1 MAPQEADA
9 LERSRSRH
17 GRADVGLEARLC
29 RVVGLNQNYTSRS
42 GTPYHIQ
49 IEDRGPVTDGLTGH
63 HVRRLHVVVYANYG
77 DPSARVIHGCD
88 HDYPD
93 IRTADHN
100 VFIGHEVQ
108 EQAAAARSLIEERER
123 RKIERLKRQI
133 RQYYVTRSDAIKRDF
148 EETNALYPFLF
159 ARAWQELKVER
170 DRPAT
175 AAAPSDAESVFADV
189 RYPLDSELRERVLEI
204 ERIIINIGQDMVR
217 LRADRGAN
225 DVLAR
230 TCGKAVAQAR
240 AVLSG
245 RDKSE
250 YNPRRLSLIRNS
262 LLTTWRRV
270 HAQLEG

>member
-1 MAPQEADA
+1 
-9 LERSRSRH
+9 
-17 GRADVGLEARLC
+17 
-29 RVVGLNQNYTSRS
+29 
-42 GTPYHIQ
+42 
-49 IEDRGPVTDGLTGH
+49 VTDGLTGH
-63 HVRRLHVVVYANYG
+63 RVRRLNVVVYANYG
-77 DPSARVIHGCD
+77 DPNARIIHGCD

-93 IRTADHN
+93 IRTPDHN

-108 EQAAAARSLIEERER
+108 DQAAAARSLIEERER

-133 RQYYVTRSDAIKRDF
+133 RQYYVTRSEAIKRDF

-159 ARAWQELKVER
+159 SRAWQELKAER
-170 DRPAT
+170 DRPVS
-175 AAAPSDAESVFADV
+175 AAAPSESESVFADV
-189 RYPLDSELRERVLEI
+189 RYPLDGELRERVLEI
-204 ERIIINIGQDMVR
+204 ERIIINIGQDIVR
-217 LRADRGAN
+217 LRADRGAD